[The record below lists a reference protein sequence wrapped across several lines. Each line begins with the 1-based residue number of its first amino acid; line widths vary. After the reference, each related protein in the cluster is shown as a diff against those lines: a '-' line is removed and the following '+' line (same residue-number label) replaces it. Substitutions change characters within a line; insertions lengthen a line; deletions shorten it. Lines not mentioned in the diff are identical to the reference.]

1 MESRPHI
8 AGNVANL
15 CVRLVFASLFLKESG
30 MADEQQTLDQQ
41 TPEQPTG
48 AAEDLTARVQELEEQ
63 LAAAQ
68 DQALRMVADLQNVRR
83 RAEQDVEKAHK
94 FALEKFA
101 GDLLAVVD
109 TLERGLEMSDPND
122 EAIKPM
128 REGMELTLKMFDDT
142 LRRYQ
147 VEALNPEGEP
157 FNPEQHQ
164 AMAMQESAS
173 AEPGSVLKVFQ
184 KGYLLNGR
192 LLRPAMVVVSKAPAE
207 TPPSIDEQA

>member
-1 MESRPHI
+1 
-8 AGNVANL
+8 
-15 CVRLVFASLFLKESG
+15 

-41 TPEQPTG
+41 TPEQPNG

-157 FNPEQHQ
+157 FNPEQH
-164 AMAMQESAS
+164 
-173 AEPGSVLKVFQ
+173 
-184 KGYLLNGR
+184 
-192 LLRPAMVVVSKAPAE
+192 
-207 TPPSIDEQA
+207 